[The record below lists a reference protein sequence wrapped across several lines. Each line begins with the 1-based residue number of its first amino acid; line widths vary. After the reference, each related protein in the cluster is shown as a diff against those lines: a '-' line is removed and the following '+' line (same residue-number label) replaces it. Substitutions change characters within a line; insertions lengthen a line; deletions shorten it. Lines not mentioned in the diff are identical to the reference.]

1 MWRKVAA
8 DRPRKASWCRLWK
21 ELPGMAN
28 DILIVDDE
36 ADIRM
41 LITGILQDEGYDT
54 CDAGNSDSALDLLR
68 QRRPS
73 PVVLDIWLETSALDG
88 MEMLSVI
95 KQEWPSMPVVMVSGN
110 GKMEDAANAIHLGDD
125 DFNDKP

>member
-28 DILIVDDE
+28 DLLIVDDE
-36 ADIRM
+36 AAIRM

-54 CDAGNSDSALDLLR
+54 CDAGNSDSALDPLR

-73 PVVLDIWLETSALDG
+73 LVVLDIWLETSALDG
-88 MEMLSVI
+88 MQLLRVI
-95 KQEWPSMPVVMVSGN
+95 HEIGGESWRKGVGKN
-110 GKMEDAANAIHLGDD
+110 GI
-125 DFNDKP
+125 